1 MDNIKM
7 AEFYVEGVDYD
18 ADGVP
23 SRGDSIVVEAS
34 NEEGAILKFKSI
46 VPGSYFWDCT
56 VTKV

>member
-1 MDNIKM
+1 M

-23 SRGDSIVVEAS
+23 CRGDSIVVEAS